1 MILDD
6 DKFESEEEKFIGRVI
21 AYEHRGAK
29 DTPVCD
35 YAKIMRLTKRKEKL

>member
-6 DKFESEEEKFIGRVI
+6 EKFESEEEKFIGRVC

-29 DTPVCD
+29 DIPVPN